1 MRLGEFDPQNI
12 VPYAG
17 IKPSIINDPSH
28 NDLALE
34 IATKTPVLLKN
45 NVAAKTG
52 KKALPLNAS
61 NIKKI
66 AVLGPQAEKVELGDY
81 SGDVEPEFK
90 ITPLAGIQ
98 NYIKQNKLNTEV
110 VSQRRWKF

>member
-1 MRLGEFDPQNI
+1 MEEGLLTQGDIDKALVNIFTIRMRIGEFDPPEI

-45 NVAAKTG
+45 NEVTKTG
-52 KKALPLNAS
+52 KKALPLDEKTLKKLLFWDHRL
-61 NIKKI
+61 IK
-66 AVLGPQAEKVELGDY
+66 
-81 SGDVEPEFK
+81 
-90 ITPLAGIQ
+90 
-98 NYIKQNKLNTEV
+98 
-110 VSQRRWKF
+110 